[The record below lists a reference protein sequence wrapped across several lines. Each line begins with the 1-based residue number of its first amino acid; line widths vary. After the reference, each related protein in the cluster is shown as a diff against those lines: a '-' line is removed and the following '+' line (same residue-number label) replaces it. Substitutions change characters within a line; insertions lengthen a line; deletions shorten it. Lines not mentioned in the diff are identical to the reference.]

1 MTEMNHDL
9 LDWVKSEGD
18 NLGFK
23 DITSAVKLREQASLR
38 QYFRIFTDAGT
49 YIGVVGNPNSDEN
62 QLFHT
67 NAKYLRSNDVQ
78 VPDVMALNHEKGFL
92 IVQDFGDLL
101 LQDLIGKNEDDF
113 LYKEA
118 LSSLI
123 KIQSCKPEPNLS
135 HINIENLIAQMHL
148 FEEWF
153 LNALL
158 RIDFRNQYNLI
169 SKGIKHIADECSKQ
183 TRKVCHFDYEFRN
196 LMLLSNEAIGVLD
209 FQDLCVGPYGIDLVA
224 IIKDIDNPL
233 SKKKSIEYSEF
244 FLAES
249 HKVKNLREINIE
261 TLLRDIDYAGFQ
273 RQFRILGTLSR
284 LHLRDKK
291 SFRLQDLPQTLEYL
305 ISGMDRY
312 DPLKEFSKFLE
323 TVVQPCLFEILED
336 LE

>member
-1 MTEMNHDL
+1 MNHDL
-9 LDWVKSEGD
+9 IDWVKSEGD
-18 NLGFK
+18 HLGFN
-23 DITSAVKLREQASLR
+23 DISSVVKLREQASLR

-49 YIGVVGNPNSDEN
+49 YIGVVSNPNSAEN

-67 NAKYLRSNDVQ
+67 NAKYLSSNDVE
-78 VPDVMALNHEKGFL
+78 VPDVMALNHEQGFL

-118 LSSLI
+118 LSCLV
-123 KIQSCKPEPNLS
+123 KIQSCTPEVNLS
-135 HINIENLIAQMHL
+135 YITSEDLIAQMHL

-158 RIDFRNQYNLI
+158 KIDFSNQYNLI
-169 SKGIKHIADECSKQ
+169 SKGIQHIADECSQQ
-183 TRKVCHFDYEFRN
+183 THKVCHFDYEFRN
-196 LMLLSNEAIGVLD
+196 LMLLSNQAIGVLD
-209 FQDLCVGPYGIDLVA
+209 FQDLCLGPYGIDLVS

-233 SKKKSIEYSEF
+233 TKKKLIEYSEF

-249 HKVKNLREINIE
+249 QKVKNLKEINIE

-305 ISGMDRY
+305 INDMSKY

-323 TVVQPCLFEILED
+323 TEVQPCLVEILKDSE
-336 LE
+336 